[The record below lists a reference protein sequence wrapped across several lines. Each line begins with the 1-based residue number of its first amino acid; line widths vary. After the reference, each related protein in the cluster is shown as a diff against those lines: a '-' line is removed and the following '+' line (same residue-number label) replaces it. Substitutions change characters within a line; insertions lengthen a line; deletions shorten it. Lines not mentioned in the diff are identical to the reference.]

1 MSFEITR
8 VDIWVGEIED
18 RSGTLCEKLDAVMR
32 AGADLD
38 FMIARPLGEESG
50 KGVLFITPLHGPDQ
64 TRAAEEVGLRKSHI
78 QILRVEGP
86 DRPGLGAGIAC
97 TLAEA
102 RVNIRGLSASV
113 LGDRCLFYI
122 RFDSQD
128 DLTRAAQ
135 ILTRK
140 LG

>member
-1 MSFEITR
+1 MAFEINR
-8 VDIWVGEIED
+8 VDVWVGEIED
-18 RSGTLCEKLDAVMR
+18 RPGGLHEKLGAVMC

-38 FMIARPLGEESG
+38 FMIARPLADDPAR
-50 KGVLFITPLHGPDQ
+50 GVLYITPLRGSEQ
-64 TRAAEEVGLRKSHI
+64 MRAAEEAGLKKAHV
-78 QILRVEGP
+78 QILRIEGP
-86 DRPGLGAGIAC
+86 NRPGLGAGITC

-102 RVNIRGLSASV
+102 GVNIRGLSGSV
-113 LGDRCLFYI
+113 LCERCLFYI

-135 ILTRK
+135 ILTRE